1 MAVGF
6 ALIGAGLFGE
16 RHAQA
21 YSRHPAADLVA
32 VCDLDAER
40 ARAIAEKYGARYWT
54 TDYRTVLAD
63 PDVHAVSIATPDH
76 LHRDVAIAGAA
87 AGKHLLVE
95 KPLATTVEDAVSI
108 IEAARRAGVTLM
120 VDFHNR
126 VNPPMVQAREAIRR
140 GDIGRPAYVYARL
153 SNTTAVPTEMLKW
166 AGHSSALWFLAS
178 HMVDVVRWLL
188 DDEITRVYAVSRDG
202 ILKGMGVDVADFH
215 VATVE
220 FSRGAVAVFEHA
232 WILPRT
238 YATVKDLK
246 LEILGSAG
254 AINIDASHNRTLEVY
269 SAQRAAFPDVLAPPT
284 GEHLTGFV
292 LDSIAYFVDAV
303 ARGAPVLATG
313 EDGVAA
319 TRAICAII
327 ESAATGAPVSLVEGP
342 IESPPDGHM
351 P

>member
-1 MAVGF
+1 MITGF

-21 YSRHPAADLVA
+21 YSRHHAVDFVS
-32 VCDLDAER
+32 VCDLNADR
-40 ARAIAEKYGARYWT
+40 AQAIAAKYGARRWT
-54 TDYRTVLAD
+54 TDYREVLAN
-63 PDVHAVSIATPDH
+63 PNVRAVSVATPDH
-76 LHRDVAIAGAA
+76 LHREVAVACAK

-95 KPLATTVEDAVSI
+95 KPLATTVEDAEAIV
-108 IEAARRAGVTLM
+108 EAARRAGVMLM

-126 VNPPMVQAREAIRR
+126 VNPPMAQAREAIRR

-153 SNTTAVPTEMLKW
+153 SNTTAIPTEMLKW
-166 AGHSSALWFLAS
+166 AGQSSALWFLAS
-178 HMVDVVRWLL
+178 HMIDVVRWMLE
-188 DDEITRVYAVSRDG
+188 DEIVRVYAVGRDG
-202 ILKGMGVDVADFH
+202 ILKRMGVDTTDFH

-238 YATVKDLK
+238 HATVKDLK
-246 LEILGSAG
+246 LEILGDGG
-254 AINIDASHNRTLEVY
+254 AIYIDASHNRTIEVY
-269 SAQRAAFPDVLAPPT
+269 SAERATFPDVLAPPT

-303 ARGAPVLATG
+303 TRGTPVLATG
-313 EDGVAA
+313 EDGVAV

-327 ESAATGAPVSLVEGP
+327 ASAKTGAPVNL
-342 IESPPDGHM
+342 
-351 P
+351 